1 MDGAALNFFKKNIT
15 ILIGINF
22 SNFIQKNYTLPF
34 LNNAINSFESNVIS
48 TNVFTTFIQT
58 IKVTNSYWFI
68 HLHHFLL
75 INNHS
80 TH

>member
-1 MDGAALNFFKKNIT
+1 MDGAALNFFLKNIT

-58 IKVTNSYWFI
+58 IGSYICIIFYLSI
-68 HLHHFLL
+68 TTHHISNL
-75 INNHS
+75 
-80 TH
+80 